1 MLVQR
6 EGLPGLR
13 PKPGPMQQG
22 DAQPEPTPVL
32 RRRDP
37 WPRRLLEGEPLPA
50 PDPRKRA
57 RRDIAGALIG
67 AEAGA
72 GVGLLVLGSV
82 PFAPLGM
89 AALGAAAGFGVMRV
103 HHLLARRWL
112 RHQLRAAR

>member
-1 MLVQR
+1 
-6 EGLPGLR
+6 
-13 PKPGPMQQG
+13 MQG
-22 DAQPEPTPVL
+22 
-32 RRRDP
+32 
-37 WPRRLLEGEPLPA
+37 

-57 RRDIAGALIG
+57 RRDVAGALIG

-72 GVGLLVLGSV
+72 GVGLLVFGFV

-89 AALGAAAGFGVMRV
+89 AALGAAAGFGTMRV

>member
-1 MLVQR
+1 MHVGAQHR
-6 EGLPGLR
+6 
-13 PKPGPMQQG
+13 GPQAAEEKRWGMQG
-22 DAQPEPTPVL
+22 
-32 RRRDP
+32 
-37 WPRRLLEGEPLPA
+37 

-72 GVGLLVLGSV
+72 GLGLLVLGSV

-103 HHLLARRWL
+103 HHLVARRWL